1 MGRCRRADAQM
12 RQSTAHY
19 GPTMGSDYFLRQYN
33 NENRAEPRDLAAA
46 TVSRLSRDAA
56 AHNAKSDDGRV
67 VPWRAGGRVGPRG
80 QGVRRGG

>member
-33 NENRAEPRDLAAA
+33 NENRAVEPRDLAATFA
-46 TVSRLSRDAA
+46 ETLS
-56 AHNAKSDDGRV
+56 V
-67 VPWRAGGRVGPRG
+67 VGEGSSCPGGSEGG
-80 QGVRRGG
+80 LRRGLMARDVGVFAR